1 MMALEDRLFSQFF
14 PSGMLGGQAEGSTAP
29 PSESLD
35 NDGSLRGQPAAKFAD
50 SQTDRKVT
58 MPKRRMR
65 MIRGPHGGRS
75 KRGWETWGQGHNSAD
90 QKGSLA
96 SLREELRQLEESV
109 FHMQKLALRH
119 EDYLCAFRPET
130 SYAIFMRLESQPL
143 SLAGFSSQPSTQET
157 MKKLGWI
164 TDDSMDWCYL
174 RCDAKSERLRPD
186 TTREPLPHAKGI
198 ATVAAIHLLVSKT
211 GPATRFHPSRKM
223 EETMRGATITFSMQL
238 ALFGDEA
245 QQLRQYMYELTSCS
259 IAQLLKGPPAPMW
272 PMRSRRRCK
281 CRSD

>member
-1 MMALEDRLFSQFF
+1 MEAESNLDAAMEAQNDALEDRLFSQFF

-143 SLAGFSSQPSTQET
+143 SCLP
-157 MKKLGWI
+157 
-164 TDDSMDWCYL
+164 CL
-174 RCDAKSERLRPD
+174 RLSRPG
-186 TTREPLPHAKGI
+186 EKP
-198 ATVAAIHLLVSKT
+198 
-211 GPATRFHPSRKM
+211 
-223 EETMRGATITFSMQL
+223 
-238 ALFGDEA
+238 
-245 QQLRQYMYELTSCS
+245 
-259 IAQLLKGPPAPMW
+259 
-272 PMRSRRRCK
+272 RRRMPAKWTSLCG
-281 CRSD
+281 